1 MKSLIATICILGMI
15 GMVLGMTAKA
25 DQEATVAAT
34 VMVRLLSVSVSDGV
48 VTYGTMEQNATKS
61 TIPVT
66 GLDDQQTVTNSGNDT
81 ENFNIK
87 GLDSTNWTLGATAG
101 SNVYVHRFCNG
112 GGATSEPCVN
122 PPTGYTALTTDYA
135 TFATGIA
142 VNATATLNL
151 QINTPNPSTIY
162 TQQSVNVTLLAVAG

>member
-25 DQEATVAAT
+25 AEEATVAAT
-34 VMVRLLSVSVSDGV
+34 VMVRLLSVSVTDGQV
-48 VTYGTMEQNATKS
+48 AYGTMEQNTTKS
-61 TIPVT
+61 TIPT

-87 GLDSTNWTLGATAG
+87 GLNSTNWTLGATAG
-101 SNVYVHRFCNG
+101 SDIYVHQFCNG
-112 GGATSEPCVN
+112 SGATGGPCAS
-122 PPTGYTALTTDYA
+122 PPTGYTALTTSYA

-142 VNATATLNL
+142 VNATTTLNL

-162 TQQSVNVTLLAVAG
+162 TQQSVNVTLVAIAG

>member
-25 DQEATVAAT
+25 AEEATVAAT

-61 TIPVT
+61 TIPA
-66 GLDDQQTVTNSGNDT
+66 GLGDQQTVTNSGNDT

-87 GLDSTNWTLGATAG
+87 GLNSTNWTLGATAG
-101 SNVYVHRFCNG
+101 SDVYVHRFCNG
-112 GGATSEPCVN
+112 GGATGEPCVN

-142 VNATATLNL
+142 VNGTATLNL

-162 TQQSVNVTLLAVAG
+162 TQQSVNVTLVAIAG